1 MSVNKGIP
9 RTCTSPK
16 ISRFRAP
23 GAFTIQP
30 AASFSSAIFR
40 EDRTGVPTLLPLWH
54 AHCVNSRT
62 CNPPNHRHPSAEIP
76 PPPFVAPTWTA
87 RQVSWSLNLPGGTYY
102 LVTTA
107 VSNSSG
113 GVPAAGGPGPD
124 CSAADDAGGAKWRVM
139 DTRTNMFWNTPW

>member
-1 MSVNKGIP
+1 VSVNKGIP

-102 LVTTA
+102 LAGAYTHPPFQLN
-107 VSNSSG
+107 VSTSCGIHWVAS
-113 GVPAAGGPGPD
+113 V
-124 CSAADDAGGAKWRVM
+124 CQ
-139 DTRTNMFWNTPW
+139 